1 MKQSLTGQVID
12 TLKRAILSGEYR
24 PGDRLPTLREMSDL
38 YEVSRS
44 VVNAAVVDL
53 ESNGY
58 IRIVPTKWIEVADW
72 KAEGN
77 LSILSDLV
85 RFGLLDAKQLEDLL
99 NARRFRE
106 LECVKLACTHASREE
121 EAKLYALIIEEETES
136 DPKKRARY
144 DLRFHDLICKMSG
157 NMVYGIIMNAFE
169 DSSFPLIWLFYR
181 DPEVC
186 GFVWEKHRK
195 IAEAIKTHQETEAE
209 SQMRLLLEHGETILK
224 KILQQGGFELGGKV

>member
-1 MKQSLTGQVID
+1 MKQSLTGQVIE
-12 TLKRAILSGEYR
+12 TLKRAILSGEYA
-24 PGDRLPTLREMSDL
+24 PGDRLPTLREMSEL
-38 YEVSRS
+38 YNVSRS
-44 VVNAAVVDL
+44 VINAAVVDL

-99 NARRFRE
+99 RARRFLE
-106 LECVKLACTHASREE
+106 LECVKLASTHASRED
-121 EAKLYALIIEEETES
+121 AVKLSALVLEEETES

-144 DLRFHDLICKMSG
+144 DLRFHDMICKMSG
-157 NMVYGIIMNAFE
+157 NMVYGIIMNVFE
-169 DSSFPLIWLFYR
+169 DSSFPLIELFYH

-186 GFVWEKHRK
+186 GFVLEKHRR
-195 IAEAIKTHQETEAE
+195 IVCAIKAHQATEAE
-209 SQMRLLLEHGETILK
+209 TQMRLLLEHGETILK
-224 KILQQGGFELGGKV
+224 KLLQRRS